1 MDDFAV
7 PRDPFGESV
16 FGKRA
21 SGERLFG
28 SRAYED
34 VLRNRDVLGSGAP
47 PPEGIAEALLHYL
60 PEPVALLDHDGVVV
74 YAGGHAA
81 GLVDDGETFTGRP
94 LFEIVHPD
102 YVVEAIDAFADTRA
116 TPGHR
121 ARVRVPMR
129 AADGSYQ
136 DYELTMQQLAV
147 EESASD
153 SGHSGVAIFMRNVT
167 IRAMAEEALRDAQH
181 RALHDPLTGLPN
193 RVLLLD
199 RLGQACARLRRSG
212 GRLLVMFVDLDRL
225 KHVNDTWGHEMGDDL
240 LVQVGRRLDQA
251 VRPDDTVAR
260 LGGDEFVVVCPD
272 IGHSQMHRDLP
283 GRLLET
289 LARPIPLG
297 RATVRVPERIGVVLA
312 RDDADPTDVLRRADS
327 AMYRAKRA
335 GGNRWVS

>member
-1 MDDFAV
+1 M
-7 PRDPFGESV
+7 
-16 FGKRA
+16 
-21 SGERLFG
+21 
-28 SRAYED
+28 
-34 VLRNRDVLGSGAP
+34 
-47 PPEGIAEALLHYL
+47 AEALLHYL

-74 YAGGHAA
+74 YSGGRHA
-81 GLVDDGETFTGRP
+81 GLIDEGESFTGRP

-102 YVVEAIDAFADTRA
+102 HVVEAVDAFADTRA

-136 DYELTMQQLAV
+136 DFELTMQELSDTQH
-147 EESASD
+147 SA
-153 SGHSGVAIFMRNVT
+153 VAIFMRNVT
-167 IRAMAEEALRDAQH
+167 NRAMAEEALRAAQH

-225 KHVNDTWGHEMGDDL
+225 KVVNDTWGHETGDEL
-240 LVQVGRRLDQA
+240 LIQVARRLDQA

-272 IGHSQMHRDLP
+272 VADGHLRRELP

-289 LARPIPLG
+289 LARPIALG
-297 RATVRVPERIGVVLA
+297 HVTVCVTASIGVVEA
-312 RDDADPTDVLRRADS
+312 GDDADPAQIVRQADS

-335 GGNRWVS
+335 GGNRTAC

>member
-7 PRDPFGESV
+7 QRDAFGDRPFGDRP
-16 FGKRA
+16 FGDA
-21 SGERLFG
+21 LG
-28 SRAYED
+28 
-34 VLRNRDVLGSGAP
+34 NVLGDWTGP
-47 PPEGIAEALLHYL
+47 PAGVAAALLHYL

-81 GLVDDGETFTGRP
+81 GLVDAGETFTGRP

-102 YVVEAIDAFADTRA
+102 HVVEAIDAFADTRA

-136 DYELTMQQLAV
+136 DYELTMQQLA
-147 EESASD
+147 AAQAAPD
-153 SGHSGVAIFMRNVT
+153 SGQAGVAIFMRNVT
-167 IRAMAEEALRDAQH
+167 NRAMAEEALRDAQH

-225 KHVNDTWGHEMGDDL
+225 KQVNDTWGHETGDDL

-272 IGHSQMHRDLP
+272 IGDSQMHIELP
-283 GRLLET
+283 ARLLET
-289 LARPIPLG
+289 LARPVPLG
-297 RATVRVPERIGVVLA
+297 RATVGVTASIGVVVA
-312 RDDADPTDVLRRADS
+312 GDEADPADVLRRADS

>member
-1 MDDFAV
+1 MDDFA
-7 PRDPFGESV
+7 
-16 FGKRA
+16 A
-21 SGERLFG
+21 Q
-28 SRAYED
+28 
-34 VLRNRDVLGSGAP
+34 RDVLGEMTEP
-47 PPEGIAEALLHYL
+47 PARLAEALLQYL

-74 YAGGHAA
+74 FAGGHDA
-81 GLVDDGETFTGRP
+81 GLIDEGETFTGRP

-102 YVVEAIDAFADTRA
+102 HVVEAVDAFADTRA

-136 DYELTMQQLAV
+136 DFELTMQEV
-147 EESASD
+147 SD
-153 SGHSGVAIFMRNVT
+153 ANGGAVAIFMRNVT
-167 IRAMAEEALRDAQH
+167 NRAMAEEALRAAQH

-225 KHVNDTWGHEMGDDL
+225 KEVNDTWGHEAGDEL
-240 LVQVGRRLDQA
+240 LMQIGRRLDQA
-251 VRPDDTVAR
+251 LRPDDTVAR

-272 IGHSQMHRDLP
+272 VADSQMHRDLP

-289 LARPIPLG
+289 LARPITLA
-297 RATVRVPERIGVVLA
+297 RATVCVTASIGVVEA
-312 RDDADPTDVLRRADS
+312 GDDADPADVVRQADT

-335 GGNRWVS
+335 GGNRIAF

>member
-7 PRDPFGESV
+7 QRDACGDGP
-16 FGKRA
+16 
-21 SGERLFG
+21 
-28 SRAYED
+28 
-34 VLRNRDVLGSGAP
+34 LRDTLGHLGGDLLGATAP
-47 PPEGIAEALLHYL
+47 PAGVAEALLHHL
-60 PEPVALLDHDGVVV
+60 PEPVALLDHDGMVV

-81 GLVDDGETFTGRP
+81 GLIDDGQTFTGRA

-102 YVVEAIDAFADTRA
+102 HVVEAIDAFADTRA
-116 TPGHR
+116 TAGHR
-121 ARVRVPMR
+121 ARVRVPLR

-136 DYELTMQQLAV
+136 DYELTMQQIVAAQ
-147 EESASD
+147 EASG
-153 SGHSGVAIFMRNVT
+153 SGHDGGVAIFMRNVT
-167 IRAMAEEALRDAQH
+167 HRAMAEEALRDAQH

-225 KHVNDTWGHEMGDDL
+225 KHVNDTWGHETGDDL

-272 IGHSQMHRDLP
+272 IGDTEMHTELP
-283 GRLLET
+283 ARLLET
-289 LARPIPLG
+289 VSRPIPLG
-297 RATVRVPERIGVVLA
+297 RATVCVTASIGVVVA
-312 RDDADPTDVLRRADS
+312 GDEADPTEVLRRADS

-335 GGNRWVS
+335 GGNRSIS

>member
-7 PRDPFGESV
+7 QRDGYGDATFG
-16 FGKRA
+16 
-21 SGERLFG
+21 
-28 SRAYED
+28 
-34 VLRNRDVLGSGAP
+34 DVLGGDAP
-47 PPEGIAEALLHYL
+47 PAGVAEALLHYL
-60 PEPVALLDHDGVVV
+60 PEPVALLDHDGIVI

-81 GLVDDGETFTGRP
+81 GLVDGGETFTGRP

-102 YVVEAIDAFADTRA
+102 HVVEAIDAFADTRS

-136 DYELTMQQLAV
+136 DFELTMQQLAAV
-147 EESASD
+147 GLRVAD
-153 SGHSGVAIFMRNVT
+153 SGHAGVAIFMRNVT
-167 IRAMAEEALRDAQH
+167 NRAMAEEALRDAQH

-225 KHVNDTWGHEMGDDL
+225 KHVNDTWGHETGDDL

-260 LGGDEFVVVCPD
+260 LGGDEFVVVCPE
-272 IGHSQMHRDLP
+272 IGDSEMHRDLP
-283 GRLLET
+283 DRLLET
-289 LARPIPLG
+289 LARPVPLG
-297 RATVRVPERIGVVLA
+297 RATVSVTASIGVVVA
-312 RDDADPTDVLRRADS
+312 GENADPTDVLRRADS

>member
-7 PRDPFGESV
+7 QRDAYGDGTFGD
-16 FGKRA
+16 
-21 SGERLFG
+21 L
-28 SRAYED
+28 
-34 VLRNRDVLGSGAP
+34 LGGDAP
-47 PPEGIAEALLHYL
+47 PAGVAEALLHYL

-74 YAGGHAA
+74 FAGGHAA
-81 GLVDDGETFTGRP
+81 GLVESGETFTGRP

-102 YVVEAIDAFADTRA
+102 HVVEAIDAFADTRS

-136 DYELTMQQLAV
+136 DFELTMQQLAAV
-147 EESASD
+147 EHHLAD
-153 SGHSGVAIFMRNVT
+153 SRHAGVAIFLRNVT
-167 IRAMAEEALRDAQH
+167 NRAMAEEALRDAQH

-225 KHVNDTWGHEMGDDL
+225 KLVNDTWGHETGDDL

-272 IGHSQMHRDLP
+272 IGDSEMHRDLP
-283 GRLLET
+283 ERLRET
-289 LARPIPLG
+289 LARPVPLG
-297 RATVRVPERIGVVLA
+297 RATVTVTASIGVVVA
-312 RDDADPTDVLRRADS
+312 GENADPADVLRRADS

-335 GGNRWVS
+335 GGNRWMS

>member
-7 PRDPFGESV
+7 QRDAPRPATLPF
-16 FGKRA
+16 
-21 SGERLFG
+21 
-28 SRAYED
+28 
-34 VLRNRDVLGSGAP
+34 
-47 PPEGIAEALLHYL
+47 EGVAEALLQYL

-102 YVVEAIDAFADTRA
+102 HVVEAIDAFADTRA

-136 DYELTMQQLAV
+136 DYELTMQQIAD
-147 EESASD
+147 AQQT
-153 SGHSGVAIFMRNVT
+153 GVAIFMRNVT
-167 IRAMAEEALRDAQH
+167 NRAMAEEALRDAQH

-240 LVQVGRRLDQA
+240 LVQIGRRLDQA

-272 IGHSQMHRDLP
+272 IGDSQMHTELP
-283 GRLLET
+283 ARLLET

-297 RATVRVPERIGVVLA
+297 RATVAVTASIGVVVA
-312 RDDADPTDVLRRADS
+312 RDQADPAEMLRRADS

>member
-7 PRDPFGESV
+7 QRDAGD
-16 FGKRA
+16 RA
-21 SGERLFG
+21 VGDL
-28 SRAYED
+28 
-34 VLRNRDVLGSGAP
+34 LGGATP
-47 PPEGIAEALLHYL
+47 PAGVAEALLHYL

-74 YAGGHAA
+74 YAGGHSA
-81 GLVDDGETFTGRP
+81 GLVERGETFTGRP

-102 YVVEAIDAFADTRA
+102 HVVEAIDAFADTRA

-136 DYELTMQQLAV
+136 DFELTMQQLAV
-147 EESASD
+147 VEHHVTD
-153 SGHSGVAIFMRNVT
+153 SGRSRGVAIFMRNVT
-167 IRAMAEEALRDAQH
+167 NRAMAEEALRDAQH

-272 IGHSQMHRDLP
+272 IGDSEMHRELP
-283 GRLLET
+283 ERLLET
-289 LARPIPLG
+289 LARAVPLG
-297 RATVRVPERIGVVLA
+297 RATVSVTASIGVVVA
-312 RDDADPTDVLRRADS
+312 GDDADPADVLRRADS

>member
-1 MDDFAV
+1 MDDSALQ
-7 PRDPFGESV
+7 RD
-16 FGKRA
+16 
-21 SGERLFG
+21 
-28 SRAYED
+28 
-34 VLRNRDVLGSGAP
+34 AP
-47 PPEGIAEALLHYL
+47 PAGMAEAILHHL
-60 PEPVALLDHDGVVV
+60 PEPVALLDQNGLVV
-74 YAGGHAA
+74 YAGGHDA
-81 GLVDDGETFTGRP
+81 GLIDEGETFTGRP
-94 LFEIVHPD
+94 LFEIFHPD
-102 YVVEAIDAFADTRA
+102 HVVEAIDAFADTRA

-136 DYELTMQQLAV
+136 DFELTMQQLSDPEDA
-147 EESASD
+147 SA
-153 SGHSGVAIFMRNVT
+153 VAIFMRNVT
-167 IRAMAEEALRDAQH
+167 NRAMAEEALRAAQH

-225 KHVNDTWGHEMGDDL
+225 KQVNDTWGHETGDDL

-272 IGHSQMHRDLP
+272 VGDSQVQRDLP
-283 GRLLET
+283 ARLLET

-297 RATVRVPERIGVVLA
+297 RVTVRVTASIGVVDA
-312 RDDADPTDVLRRADS
+312 GNDADPADVLRQADS

-335 GGNRWVS
+335 GGNRVAF

>member
-1 MDDFAV
+1 MDDSALE
-7 PRDPFGESV
+7 RD
-16 FGKRA
+16 
-21 SGERLFG
+21 
-28 SRAYED
+28 
-34 VLRNRDVLGSGAP
+34 AP
-47 PPEGIAEALLHYL
+47 PAGMAEALLHYL

-74 YAGGHAA
+74 YAGGHGA
-81 GLVDDGETFTGRP
+81 GLIDDGETFTGRP

-102 YVVEAIDAFADTRA
+102 HVVEAVDAFADTRA

-136 DYELTMQQLAV
+136 DFELTMQELSRTDDIGA
-147 EESASD
+147 
-153 SGHSGVAIFMRNVT
+153 VAIFMRNVT
-167 IRAMAEEALRDAQH
+167 NRAMAEEALRAAQH

-225 KHVNDTWGHEMGDDL
+225 KEVNDTWGHETGDDL
-240 LVQVGRRLDQA
+240 LVQVARRLDQA
-251 VRPDDTVAR
+251 LRPDDTVAR
-260 LGGDEFVVVCPD
+260 LGGDEFVVVCPVVD
-272 IGHSQMHRDLP
+272 RTVHRDLP
-283 GRLLET
+283 DRLLET

-297 RATVRVPERIGVVLA
+297 RVTICVTASIGVVESG
-312 RDDADPTDVLRRADS
+312 DDADPADVLRRADS

-335 GGNRWVS
+335 GGNRWCT